1 MKLTFQSPEGW
12 QMPEDA
18 TPGQPFQALGTFMA
32 DENGNITLTEIDGTA
47 IPAPEM
53 EEDEEEEGEEVEI
66 EMTIPEKEESDEEAM
81 MGRAKK
87 MGVFK

>member
-1 MKLTFQSPEGW
+1 MTLTFQSPEGW

-18 TPGQPFQALGTFMA
+18 TPGKPFQALGIFMA
-32 DENGNITLTEIDGTA
+32 DEDGNITLTEIDGTA
-47 IPAPEM
+47 ISAPEM
-53 EEDEEEEGEEVEI
+53 EGEEEGGEVEI
-66 EMTIPEKEESDEEAM
+66 EMKIPEKEESDEEAM

>member
-1 MKLTFQSPEGW
+1 MTLTFQSPEGW

-32 DENGNITLTEIDGTA
+32 DEDGNITLTEIDGTA
-47 IPAPEM
+47 ISIPEM
-53 EEDEEEEGEEVEI
+53 EGEEEGGEVEI
-66 EMTIPEKEESDEEAM
+66 EMKIPEKEESDEEAM

>member
-1 MKLTFQSPEGW
+1 MTLTFQSPEGW

-18 TPGQPFQALGTFMA
+18 TVGQPFQALGTFVA
-32 DENGNITLTEIDGTA
+32 DEDGNITITEIDGTA

-53 EEDEEEEGEEVEI
+53 EDGEEEGSEIEI
-66 EMTIPEKEESDEEAM
+66 EMKMPEKEESDEEAM

>member
-1 MKLTFQSPEGW
+1 MTLTFQSPEGW

-32 DENGNITLTEIDGTA
+32 DEDGNITLTEIDGTA
-47 IPAPEM
+47 ISSPEM
-53 EEDEEEEGEEVEI
+53 EDEEEGGEVEI
-66 EMTIPEKEESDEEAM
+66 EMKIPEKEESDEEAM

>member
-1 MKLTFQSPEGW
+1 MTLTFQSPEGW

-32 DENGNITLTEIDGTA
+32 DEDGNITLTEIDGTA
-47 IPAPEM
+47 ISSPEM
-53 EEDEEEEGEEVEI
+53 EDEEEDGEVEI
-66 EMTIPEKEESDEEAM
+66 EMKIPEKEESDEEAM

>member
-1 MKLTFQSPEGW
+1 MTLTFQSPEGW

-32 DENGNITLTEIDGTA
+32 DEDGNITLTEIDGTA
-47 IPAPEM
+47 ISAPEM
-53 EEDEEEEGEEVEI
+53 EDEEEGGEVEI
-66 EMTIPEKEESDEEAM
+66 EMKLPEKEESDEEAM

>member
-1 MKLTFQSPEGW
+1 
-12 QMPEDA
+12 MPEDA
-18 TPGQPFQALGTFMA
+18 TVGQPFQALGTFVA
-32 DENGNITLTEIDGTA
+32 DEDGNITITEIDGTT

-53 EEDEEEEGEEVEI
+53 EDGEEEGSEIEI
-66 EMTIPEKEESDEEAM
+66 EMKMPEKEESDEEAM

>member
-1 MKLTFQSPEGW
+1 MTLTFQSPEGW

-32 DENGNITLTEIDGTA
+32 DEDGNITLTEIDGAA
-47 IPAPEM
+47 ISAPEM
-53 EEDEEEEGEEVEI
+53 EDEEEGGEVEI
-66 EMTIPEKEESDEEAM
+66 EMKIPEKEESDEEAM

>member
-1 MKLTFQSPEGW
+1 
-12 QMPEDA
+12 MPEDA
-18 TPGQPFQALGTFMA
+18 TVGQPFQALGTFVA
-32 DENGNITLTEIDGTA
+32 DEDGNITITEIDGTA

-53 EEDEEEEGEEVEI
+53 EDGEEEGSEI
-66 EMTIPEKEESDEEAM
+66 EIEKKMPEKEESDEEAM

>member
-1 MKLTFQSPEGW
+1 MKNPPSDR
-12 QMPEDA
+12 ED
-18 TPGQPFQALGTFMA
+18 GEEEDD
-32 DENGNITLTEIDGTA
+32 DE
-47 IPAPEM
+47 
-53 EEDEEEEGEEVEI
+53 EEDEEEEGGEVEI